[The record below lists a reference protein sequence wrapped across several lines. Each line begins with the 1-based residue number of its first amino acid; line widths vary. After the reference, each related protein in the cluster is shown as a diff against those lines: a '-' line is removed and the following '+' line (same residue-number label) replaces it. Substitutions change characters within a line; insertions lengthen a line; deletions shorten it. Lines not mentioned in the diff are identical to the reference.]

1 MAVKLVFLGRLEDL
15 AGAAELEVKA
25 DTLAAL
31 LTGLPQGL
39 QGVVANAKVRFAVN
53 GSVIAPGTDPATVT
67 LGDGDEVALLPPVS
81 GG

>member
-25 DTLAAL
+25 GTLAAL
-31 LTGLPQGL
+31 LTGLPQALRGE
-39 QGVVANAKVRFAVN
+39 VTTAKVRFAVN
-53 GSVIAPGTDPATVT
+53 GAVIAPGTDPATVK
-67 LGDGDEVALLPPVS
+67 LADGDEVALLPPVS